1 VIDYKSHI
9 PANDT
14 QKPAHFDPEITKLRQ
29 AAHKTIEAVAIDIE
43 AFAMNKA
50 VARIRELS
58 NKIASPEQA
67 QAYAKLDGGDWALKE
82 ILEILIKIFNPM
94 MPHLAEELWSELGHK
109 TLLAN
114 EAWPAADKTLLV
126 TESVTIGVQV
136 NGKVRGAITLSP
148 NAPEEEAKL
157 RALEQENVQKAM
169 DGKPLRKFI
178 YVPGKIV
185 NVVAG

>member
-1 VIDYKSHI
+1 
-9 PANDT
+9 
-14 QKPAHFDPEITKLRQ
+14 
-29 AAHKTIEAVAIDIE
+29 
-43 AFAMNKA
+43 
-50 VARIRELS
+50 
-58 NKIASPEQA
+58 
-67 QAYAKLDGGDWALKE
+67 
-82 ILEILIKIFNPM
+82 

-136 NGKVRGAITLSP
+136 NGKVRGAITISP